1 MEKYAVA
8 VLNKFENVN
17 TVQIVEAENEIE
29 AIGKAVNEFNNKEDI
44 SSQDFVSGFTF
55 NKDEEGT
62 EISQFINYLFEDGIN
77 VSEPVK
83 L

>member
-8 VLNKFENVN
+8 VLNEFENVN

-29 AIGKAVNEFNNKEDI
+29 AIGKAVNEFYNKKDI
-44 SSQDFVSGFTF
+44 SSQDFVSGLIF

-62 EISQFINYLFEDGIN
+62 EISQFINYLLEGGIN

>member
-29 AIGKAVNEFNNKEDI
+29 AIGKAVNEFYNKKNI
-44 SSQDFVSGFTF
+44 SSQDFVSGFIF

-62 EISQFINYLFEDGIN
+62 EISQFINYLLEGGIN